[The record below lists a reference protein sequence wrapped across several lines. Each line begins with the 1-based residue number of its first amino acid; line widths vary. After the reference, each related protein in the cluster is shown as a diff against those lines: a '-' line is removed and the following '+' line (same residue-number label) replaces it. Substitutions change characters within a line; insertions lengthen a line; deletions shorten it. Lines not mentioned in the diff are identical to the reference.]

1 MNTTAAKLLRHTGV
15 FLAGAALACAAAAQE
30 STAHAPGTTTPT
42 PDPAGT
48 VYLRM
53 DNDLWGLRSHSDQ
66 NYTMGFAA
74 RWVPRAEVGASAVD
88 AHPLFGALD
97 ALAEHAWW
105 LDGPAPVGGSTR
117 NRAMTVGVNAFT
129 PDCLD
134 TAARCA
140 AKGHPIT
147 ESRPYD
153 ALVFTG
159 VSRKRR
165 DGEHSASS
173 AEFNLGV
180 HGTSVG
186 RVVQTRMHEI
196 CCADNIPQEWDT
208 QIGQGGAPTFLYK
221 QTRHHYADLGP
232 VELEGK
238 YGLWLGWNTW
248 PTAGV
253 VASWGPLRLEYDAS
267 YVLYDE
273 SLQGALLGRNPM
285 AHGYADV
292 ERLVTLMHFQVDVT
306 ELLGPVLPGGAPKHW
321 GLEWQQN
328 WKTRELKLPGVEA
341 IHRWGSLTWWMRY

>member
-1 MNTTAAKLLRHTGV
+1 MDTRNPRLLRH
-15 FLAGAALACAAAAQE
+15 FAALLLWMALACTASAQE
-30 STAHAPGTTTPT
+30 PAATPNAAKE
-42 PDPAGT
+42 DKGT

-74 RWVPRAEVGASAVD
+74 RWVPRAQAGPSAVD

-97 ALAEHAWW
+97 ALTGNAWW
-105 LDGPAPVGGSTR
+105 LDGPAPVEGSTR
-117 NRAMTVGVNAFT
+117 NRSMVVGVNAFT

-134 TAARCA
+134 TAVRCA
-140 AKGHPIT
+140 AKGRPIT

-159 VSRKRR
+159 VTRKRR

-186 RVVQTRMHEI
+186 RVVQTRMHEA

-232 VELEGK
+232 LRLEGK

-273 SLQGALLGRNPM
+273 SLQGALFGRNPV
-285 AHGYADV
+285 AHAYADV
-292 ERLVTLMHFQVDVT
+292 ERLVTLMHLQVDVT
-306 ELLGPVLPGGAPKHW
+306 ELLGPLIGGAPQRW
-321 GLEWQQN
+321 GIEWQQN

-341 IHRWGSLTWWMRY
+341 MHRWGSLTWWMRY